1 MDAWV
6 WVVIAI
12 VVVALIALA
21 LVLLQR
27 RNQRARL
34 KERFGP
40 EYDRAVERAD
50 SPREAEGQLR
60 EVADR
65 REQLDIRPLS
75 PEAQRR
81 YSAQWESIQRDFV
94 DLPRQAV
101 VDADDLIR
109 VVMTERGYP
118 VDRFDSFDEQAALVS
133 ADHPDVV
140 EAYRIA
146 HGIRVRGDDADT
158 EELRQA
164 FVQYRLLFDRL
175 VTDRAGDAGRTD
187 TAESARSAE
196 AYESPRATD
205 RPEGRT

>member
-1 MDAWV
+1 MDTWV
-6 WVVIAI
+6 WVVIAV
-12 VVVALIALA
+12 VVVALVALA
-21 LVLLQR
+21 LVLVQR
-27 RNQRARL
+27 RNQRAQL

-50 SPREAEGQLR
+50 NPREAEGQLR
-60 EVADR
+60 EVAER
-65 REQLDIRPLS
+65 RQQLDIRPLS

-101 VDADDLIR
+101 MDADELIT

-118 VDRFDSFDEQAALVS
+118 VEDFDEQASLVS

-140 EAYRIA
+140 EAYRVA
-146 HGIRVRGDDADT
+146 HAIRVRGNDADT

-175 VTDRAGDAGRTD
+175 VTDRDGDVRRTD
-187 TAESARSAE
+187 IADTTTAQE
-196 AYESPRATD
+196 AYESPRATE